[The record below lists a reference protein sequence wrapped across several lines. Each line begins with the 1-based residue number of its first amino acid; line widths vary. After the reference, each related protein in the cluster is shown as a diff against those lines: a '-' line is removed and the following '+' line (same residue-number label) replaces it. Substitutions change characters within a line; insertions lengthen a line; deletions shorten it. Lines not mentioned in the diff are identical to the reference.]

1 MDARRANNPSGR
13 AGFRRRERDPAFI
26 EDWWNAKL
34 KQARDF
40 EAAKTFYDAYQVY
53 LELSLSFKGL
63 HDVTEAES
71 KASEL
76 RNSREVRDAIRDEQQ
91 QIKKQRE
98 LEGQIAGLIAA
109 AGRTKVQDT
118 GPGSDANGGANDN
131 AFDADTRLHALFRDL
146 SRQTKAEQDSAT
158 RRIARR
164 VLEGQYVGL
173 FERGRELLQTQKR
186 FDEAVR
192 VFTLA
197 TEVAGERAGAFYYL
211 AWAYGA
217 KGDKKKSLKALQTAV
232 DKGFSDA
239 AALES
244 NKGFD
249 SVRDDP
255 QYQKIISALK
265 IRP

>member
-1 MDARRANNPSGR
+1 M
-13 AGFRRRERDPAFI
+13 F
-26 EDWWNAKL
+26 
-34 KQARDF
+34 
-40 EAAKTFYDAYQVY
+40 
-53 LELSLSFKGL
+53 
-63 HDVTEAES
+63 
-71 KASEL
+71 
-76 RNSREVRDAIRDEQQ
+76 
-91 QIKKQRE
+91 
-98 LEGQIAGLIAA
+98 AA
-109 AGRTKVQDT
+109 APALR
-118 GPGSDANGGANDN
+118 
-131 AFDADTRLHALFRDL
+131 ADDHDC
-146 SRQTKAEQDSAT
+146 Q
-158 RRIARR
+158 RRIVRADHKLDQAVARIA
-164 VLEGQYVGL
+164 
-173 FERGRELLQTQKR
+173 ELLQTQKR